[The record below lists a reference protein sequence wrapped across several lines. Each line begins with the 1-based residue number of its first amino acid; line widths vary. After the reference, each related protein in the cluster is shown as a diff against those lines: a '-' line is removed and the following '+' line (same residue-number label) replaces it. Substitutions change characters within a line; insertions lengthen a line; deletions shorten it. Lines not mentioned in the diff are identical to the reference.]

1 MTLASTGVFR
11 DCRDDDSSVSG
22 SSKTLEEKETHDC
35 HIREKERSLLKNSQ
49 RMFEESAVKLL
60 LDTK

>member
-1 MTLASTGVFR
+1 MTLTSTGVFC
-11 DCRDDDSSVSG
+11 DCRDNDSSVSG

-49 RMFEESAVKLL
+49 IMFEESAVKLM
-60 LDTK
+60 LDMK